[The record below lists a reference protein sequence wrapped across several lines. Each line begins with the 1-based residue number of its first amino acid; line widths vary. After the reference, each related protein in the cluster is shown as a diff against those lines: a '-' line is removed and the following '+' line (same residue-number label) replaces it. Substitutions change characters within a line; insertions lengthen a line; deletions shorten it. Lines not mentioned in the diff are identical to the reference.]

1 VATPTRPHSSPLDD
15 ARFNVTGTSFA
26 DPAVERSFARRRFER
41 SSRSL
46 AVVAGFCAGAWLLLA
61 PTDWTGGAS
70 TANLLAATARLV
82 ATCLLTV
89 ASVGFWTRAEWLC
102 GPQGRRLLTSATATL
117 TGSFLLV
124 VAIRGTDPAHL
135 DVSAAL
141 FGTAILLF
149 VPIPLGR
156 RVGIVTAFYA
166 AFWLVAVLEW
176 DTTPGRLAANLV
188 VATLGGIACAAHMER
203 GARREYLLIDQ
214 LQRSNGNLSDQVDRH
229 VSVERALTRLASEDE
244 LTGLLNRRAFFATVG
259 DAVDREGRSGVA
271 GAAILVDA
279 DRFKS
284 INDDH
289 GHDVGD
295 RVLQGIALTL
305 AHAVRT
311 GDLVARI
318 GGEEFAVYLP
328 GARLPEARIVAERIR
343 AAVAECAW
351 TVARGSVTVTVSVG
365 VAERSDGE
373 AVSEVLRRADNAM
386 YRSKRAGGDRLVCD
400 SSR

>member
-1 VATPTRPHSSPLDD
+1 VALPTRSHGSALDD
-15 ARFNVTGTSFA
+15 ARYNATGTAFA
-26 DPAVERSFARRRFER
+26 DPDVERSFARRRFER

-46 AVVAGFCAGAWLLLA
+46 AVVAGISAGAWLLLA
-61 PTDWTGGAS
+61 PTDWTGGALAAS
-70 TANLLAATARLV
+70 LLAATGRLV
-82 ATCLLTV
+82 AISLLTI
-89 ASVGFWTRAEWLC
+89 ASVGLWTRAEWLC
-102 GPQGRRLLTSATATL
+102 GPGGRRFLTWATVAL

-124 VAIRGTDPAHL
+124 VAIRETDPTHL
-135 DVSAAL
+135 DVSAVL
-141 FGTAILLF
+141 FGTAVLLF

-156 RVGIVTAFYA
+156 RVGIVTAFYV
-166 AFWLVAVLEW
+166 AFWLVAVVQWE
-176 DTTPGRLAANLV
+176 TVPGRLAANLV
-188 VATLGGIACAAHMER
+188 VATLGAIACAAHLER
-203 GARREYLLIDQ
+203 GARREYVLIDQ
-214 LQRSNGNLSDQVDRH
+214 LQRTNGNLNDQVDRH

-259 DAVDREGRSGVA
+259 DAVDREGRSGA
-271 GAAILVDA
+271 TGAAILVDA

-328 GARLPEARIVAERIR
+328 GSRLPEARVVAERIR
-343 AAVAECAW
+343 AAVAECTW

-365 VAERSDGE
+365 VAERTAGE
-373 AVSEVLRRADNAM
+373 AVSEVLRRADDAM

-400 SSR
+400 ATR